1 MQSTVAALANL
12 FASALV
18 VIAVIIIFGTL
29 IAVLSA
35 VEAGGGFMVVVVLG
49 LGLIAL
55 VICGASA
62 VLVDIMNNVRN
73 MYRTDGSGEQGSA
86 IDPDEESDHKESTKS
101 PITDTWGWH

>member
-1 MQSTVAALANL
+1 MQSTIAALANL

-29 IAVLSA
+29 IAALNA
-35 VEAGGGFMVVVVLG
+35 AEAGGFMVVLVLG

-73 MYRTDGSGEQGSA
+73 MNRTDGSGNQGSA
-86 IDPDEESDHKESTKS
+86 FEPDEESDHKESTKS
-101 PITDTWGWH
+101 PVSDSWGAY